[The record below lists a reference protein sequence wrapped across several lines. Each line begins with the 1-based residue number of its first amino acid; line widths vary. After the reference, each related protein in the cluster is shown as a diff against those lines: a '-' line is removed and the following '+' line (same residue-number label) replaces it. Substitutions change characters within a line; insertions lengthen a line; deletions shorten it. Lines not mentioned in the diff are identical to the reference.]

1 MSTLRICAVR
11 HNRTGMRRW
20 WGVLFSALRPRR
32 TIEEVGV
39 VVGGQAIQVKDV
51 AQVIELPVRV
61 PAHRHVLIIWDADI
75 H

>member
-1 MSTLRICAVR
+1 M
-11 HNRTGMRRW
+11 
-20 WGVLFSALRPRR
+20 LRPRR

-75 H
+75 HQ